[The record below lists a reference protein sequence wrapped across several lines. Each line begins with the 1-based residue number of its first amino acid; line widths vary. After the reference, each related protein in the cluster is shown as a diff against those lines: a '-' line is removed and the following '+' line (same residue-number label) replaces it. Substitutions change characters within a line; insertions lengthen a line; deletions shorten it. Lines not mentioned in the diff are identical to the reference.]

1 MIALERAPHK
11 TTSHGRPHR
20 RSLPSFY
27 SMFFEQNDT
36 YLYISSR
43 LRGTIKGMVA
53 KNAGLPATPA
63 DLINVDEVIGKYY
76 DLVPDPSIAE
86 QRVIFGTSGHRGSS
100 LKTSF
105 NEAHIVAIAQA
116 IAEYR
121 AKAGVTGPL
130 YLGRDTHALS
140 EPATRTAIEVLVAN
154 GVRVRIDSRDD
165 VVPTPVVSQAILTH
179 NRAADGSQRFTG
191 NDIADGIVVTPSH
204 NPPTDGGFKYD
215 PPTGGPAP
223 AEATNAIAARAN
235 ELLGSYKS
243 VKRTPYEQAIAS
255 DLVERFDYREHYVDD
270 LSNVIDFDV
279 IRSSGVRLGIDP
291 LGGAS
296 VNYWPLMNEKY
307 GLSID
312 VVRPQVDPTWSFMTI
327 DHDGKI
333 RMDPSSPY
341 AMKGL
346 VDSLN
351 NGAWKKYD
359 LVGGTDPDADRHGI
373 VCPDWGVMNPNHY
386 IAVCV
391 EYLFGGNRPGW
402 PENAGIGKTLVSSS
416 LIDRVAT
423 SIGARLVEVPV
434 GFKWFVDPL
443 FSGEVA
449 FGGEESSGMSFLRK
463 DGRVWTTDKDGLIPD
478 LLAAEITAR
487 TGKNPAQLHQDQVS
501 RFGES
506 WYRRIDTPTT
516 LEQKQKFAHLTGD
529 DVTATRLA
537 GEEITAKLT
546 TAPGNGAAIG
556 GIKVTTAN
564 NWFAARPSG
573 TENIY
578 KVYAESFV
586 SPDALDKV
594 LDEATDVVDK
604 ALEG

>member
-1 MIALERAPHK
+1 
-11 TTSHGRPHR
+11 
-20 RSLPSFY
+20 
-27 SMFFEQNDT
+27 
-36 YLYISSR
+36 
-43 LRGTIKGMVA
+43 MVA
-53 KNAGLPATPA
+53 KNAGMPATPE
-63 DLINVDEVIGKYY
+63 DLVDVDALVGAYYDEVPNSNI
-76 DLVPDPSIAE
+76 PE
-86 QRVIFGTSGHRGSS
+86 QRVIFGTSGHRGSA

-105 NEAHIVAIAQA
+105 NEAHIVAITQA

-121 AKAGVTGPL
+121 KKAGVTGPL
-130 YLGRDTHALS
+130 YIGRDTHALS
-140 EPATRTAIEVLVAN
+140 EPAQKTAIEVLVAN
-154 GVRVRIDSRDD
+154 GVHVRVDSRGDF
-165 VVPTPVVSQAILTH
+165 VPTPVVSQAILTH
-179 NRAADGSQRFTG
+179 NRAADGTQRFSG
-191 NDIADGIVVTPSH
+191 DGLADGIVVTPSH

-215 PPTGGPAP
+215 PVTGGPAP
-223 AEATNAIAARAN
+223 AEVTNAIAARAN
-235 ELLGSYKS
+235 ELLDNYES
-243 VKRTPYEQAIAS
+243 VKRVPFEEAIKS
-255 DLVERFDYREHYVDD
+255 DLVEGFDYREHYVSD
-270 LSNVIDFDV
+270 LANVIDFDV

-307 GLSID
+307 GLNIG
-312 VVRPQVDPTWSFMTI
+312 VVRPEVDPTWRFMTI

-346 VDSLN
+346 VDQLN
-351 NGAWKKYD
+351 AGAWDKYD

-373 VCPDWGVMNPNHY
+373 VCPNWGVMNPNHY

-391 EYLFGGNRPGW
+391 EYLFGGARPDW
-402 PENAGIGKTLVSSS
+402 PKNTAIGKTLVSSS
-416 LIDRVAT
+416 LIDRVAA
-423 SIGARLVEVPV
+423 SINAKLVEVPV

-478 LLAAEITAR
+478 LLAAEITAK
-487 TGKNPAQLHQDQVS
+487 TGKNPAQLHQDQVA

-506 WYRRIDTPTT
+506 WYKRVDTPTT
-516 LEQKQKFAHLTGD
+516 LEQKQKFAALSGS
-529 DVTATRLA
+529 DVEATKLA
-537 GEEITAKLT
+537 GEDITAKLT
-546 TAPGNGAAIG
+546 EAPGNGAKIG
-556 GIKVTTAN
+556 GLKVTTKN

-586 SPDALDKV
+586 SPEALDKV
-594 LDEATDVVDK
+594 LEEATAVVDK
-604 ALEG
+604 ALA

>member
-1 MIALERAPHK
+1 
-11 TTSHGRPHR
+11 
-20 RSLPSFY
+20 
-27 SMFFEQNDT
+27 
-36 YLYISSR
+36 
-43 LRGTIKGMVA
+43 MVA

-63 DLINVDEVIGKYY
+63 DLIDVDEVIGKYY
-76 DLVPDPSIAE
+76 DIVPDVNVPE
-86 QRVIFGTSGHRGSS
+86 QRVSFGTSGHRGSS

-105 NEAHIVAIAQA
+105 NEAHIVAISQA
-116 IAEYR
+116 IAEHR
-121 AKAGVTGPL
+121 KAAGITGPL

-140 EPATRTAIEVLVAN
+140 LPAWKTAIEVLVAN
-154 GVRVRIDSRDD
+154 GVRMRIDSRDD
-165 VVPTPVVSQAILTH
+165 FTPTPVVSQAILTH
-179 NRAADGSQRFTG
+179 NRAADGTQRFSG
-191 NDIADGIVVTPSH
+191 DDLADGIVVTPSH

-223 AEATNAIAARAN
+223 AETTNAIAKRAN
-235 ELLGSYKS
+235 ELLPDFKN
-243 VKRTPYEQAIAS
+243 VKRVPFEQAVKS
-255 DLVERFDYREHYVDD
+255 DLVERFDFRKHYVED
-270 LSNVIDFDV
+270 LGNVIDFDV
-279 IRSSGVRLGIDP
+279 IKSSGVRLGIDP

-296 VNYWPLMNEKY
+296 VNYWPLVNEVY
-307 GLSID
+307 GTSIE
-312 VVRPQVDPTWSFMTI
+312 VVRPQVDPTWRFMTI

-351 NGAWKKYD
+351 NGAWDKYD

-386 IAVCV
+386 IAVVV
-391 EYLFGGNRPGW
+391 EYLFGKDKNGNPNRPDW
-402 PENAGIGKTLVSSS
+402 PEGTGIGKTLVSSS
-416 LIDRVAT
+416 LIDRVAA
-423 SIGARLVEVPV
+423 SIGAKLVEVPV

-443 FSGEVA
+443 FTGEVA

-478 LLAAEITAR
+478 LLAAEITGKM
-487 TGKNPAQLHQDQVS
+487 GKNPAELHKDQVA

-506 WYRRIDTPTT
+506 WYKRIDTPTT
-516 LEQKQKFAHLTGD
+516 LEQKQKFAKLTGD
-529 DVTATRLA
+529 DVTATTLG

-546 TAPGNGAAIG
+546 KAPGNDAPIG
-556 GIKVTTAN
+556 GLKVTTKN

-586 SPDALDKV
+586 SPEALDKV
-594 LDEATDVVDK
+594 LDEATVVVDK
-604 ALEG
+604 ALSE

>member
-1 MIALERAPHK
+1 
-11 TTSHGRPHR
+11 
-20 RSLPSFY
+20 
-27 SMFFEQNDT
+27 
-36 YLYISSR
+36 
-43 LRGTIKGMVA
+43 MVA
-53 KNAGLPATPA
+53 KNAGMPATPE
-63 DLINVDEVIGKYY
+63 DLVDVDALIGAYYDEVPNSNI
-76 DLVPDPSIAE
+76 PE
-86 QRVIFGTSGHRGSS
+86 QRVIFGTSGHRGSA

-105 NEAHIVAIAQA
+105 NEAHIVAITQA

-121 AKAGVTGPL
+121 KKAGVTGPL
-130 YLGRDTHALS
+130 YIGRDTHALS
-140 EPATRTAIEVLVAN
+140 EPAQKTAIEVLVAN
-154 GVRVRIDSRDD
+154 GVHVRVDSRGDF
-165 VVPTPVVSQAILTH
+165 VPTPVVSQAILTH
-179 NRAADGSQRFTG
+179 NRAADGTQRFSG
-191 NDIADGIVVTPSH
+191 DGLADGIVVTPSH

-215 PPTGGPAP
+215 PVTGGPAP
-223 AEATNAIAARAN
+223 ADVTNAIANRAN
-235 ELLGSYKS
+235 ELLDNYKS
-243 VKRTPYEQAIAS
+243 IKRVPFEEAIKS
-255 DLVERFDYREHYVDD
+255 DLVEGFDYREHYVSD
-270 LSNVIDFDV
+270 LANVIDFDV

-307 GLSID
+307 GLNIG
-312 VVRPQVDPTWSFMTI
+312 VVRPDVDPTWRFMTI

-346 VDSLN
+346 VDQLN
-351 NGAWKKYD
+351 AGAWYKYD

-373 VCPDWGVMNPNHY
+373 VCPNWGVMNPNHY

-391 EYLFGGNRPGW
+391 EYLFGGARPDW
-402 PENAGIGKTLVSSS
+402 PKNTAIGKTLVSSS
-416 LIDRVAT
+416 LIDRVAA
-423 SIGARLVEVPV
+423 SINAKLVEVPV

-478 LLAAEITAR
+478 LLAAEITAK
-487 TGKNPAQLHQDQVS
+487 TGKNPAQLHQDQVA

-506 WYRRIDTPTT
+506 WYKRVDTPTT
-516 LEQKQKFAHLTGD
+516 LEQKQKFAALSGN
-529 DVTATRLA
+529 DVEATKLA
-537 GEEITAKLT
+537 GEDITAKLT
-546 TAPGNGAAIG
+546 EAPGNGAKIG
-556 GIKVTTAN
+556 GLKVTTKN

-586 SPDALDKV
+586 SPEALDKV
-594 LDEATDVVDK
+594 LEEATAVVDK
-604 ALEG
+604 ALA

>member
-1 MIALERAPHK
+1 
-11 TTSHGRPHR
+11 
-20 RSLPSFY
+20 
-27 SMFFEQNDT
+27 
-36 YLYISSR
+36 
-43 LRGTIKGMVA
+43 MVA

-63 DLINVDEVIGKYY
+63 DLIDVDEVIGKYY
-76 DLVPDPSIAE
+76 DIVPDVNVPE
-86 QRVIFGTSGHRGSS
+86 QRVSFGTSGHRGSS

-105 NEAHIVAIAQA
+105 NEAHIVAISQA
-116 IAEYR
+116 IAEHR
-121 AKAGVTGPL
+121 KAAGITGPL

-140 EPATRTAIEVLVAN
+140 LPAWKTAIEVLVAN

-165 VVPTPVVSQAILTH
+165 FTPTPVVSQAILTH
-179 NRAADGSQRFTG
+179 NRAADGTQRFSG
-191 NDIADGIVVTPSH
+191 DDLADGIVVTPSH

-223 AEATNAIAARAN
+223 AETTNAIAKRAN
-235 ELLGSYKS
+235 ELLPDFKN
-243 VKRTPYEQAIAS
+243 VKRIPFEQAVKS
-255 DLVERFDYREHYVDD
+255 DLVERFDFRKHYVED
-270 LSNVIDFDV
+270 LGNVIDFDV
-279 IRSSGVRLGIDP
+279 IKSSGVRLGIDP

-296 VNYWPLMNEKY
+296 VNYWPLVNEVY
-307 GLSID
+307 GTSIE
-312 VVRPQVDPTWSFMTI
+312 VVRPQVDPTWRFMTI

-351 NGAWKKYD
+351 NGAWDKYD

-373 VCPDWGVMNPNHY
+373 VCPNWGVMNPNHY
-386 IAVCV
+386 IAVVV
-391 EYLFGGNRPGW
+391 EYLFGKDKNGNPNRPDW
-402 PENAGIGKTLVSSS
+402 PEGTGIGKTLVSSS
-416 LIDRVAT
+416 LIDRVAA
-423 SIGARLVEVPV
+423 SIGAKLVEVPV

-443 FSGEVA
+443 FTGEVA

-478 LLAAEITAR
+478 LLAAEITGKM
-487 TGKNPAQLHQDQVS
+487 GKNPAELHKDQVA

-506 WYRRIDTPTT
+506 WYKRIDTPTT
-516 LEQKQKFAHLTGD
+516 LEQKQKFAKLTGD
-529 DVTATRLA
+529 DVTATTLG

-546 TAPGNGAAIG
+546 KAPGNDAPIG
-556 GIKVTTAN
+556 GLKVTTKD

-586 SPDALDKV
+586 SPEALDKV
-594 LDEATDVVDK
+594 IDEATVVVDK
-604 ALEG
+604 ALSE

>member
-1 MIALERAPHK
+1 
-11 TTSHGRPHR
+11 
-20 RSLPSFY
+20 
-27 SMFFEQNDT
+27 
-36 YLYISSR
+36 
-43 LRGTIKGMVA
+43 MVA

-63 DLINVDEVIGKYY
+63 DLIDVDEVIGKYY
-76 DLVPDPSIAE
+76 DIVPDVNVPE
-86 QRVIFGTSGHRGSS
+86 QRVSFGTSGHRGSS

-105 NEAHIVAIAQA
+105 NEAHIVAISQA
-116 IAEYR
+116 IAEHR
-121 AKAGVTGPL
+121 KAAGITGPL

-140 EPATRTAIEVLVAN
+140 LPAWKTAIEVLVAN

-165 VVPTPVVSQAILTH
+165 FTPTPVVSQAILTH
-179 NRAADGSQRFTG
+179 NRAADGTQRFSG
-191 NDIADGIVVTPSH
+191 DDLADGIVVTPSH

-223 AEATNAIAARAN
+223 AETTNAIAKRAN
-235 ELLGSYKS
+235 ELLPDFKN
-243 VKRTPYEQAIAS
+243 VKRVPFEQAVKS
-255 DLVERFDYREHYVDD
+255 DLVDRFDFRKHYVED
-270 LSNVIDFDV
+270 LGNVIDFDV
-279 IRSSGVRLGIDP
+279 IKSSGVRLGIDP

-296 VNYWPLMNEKY
+296 VNYWPLVNEVY
-307 GLSID
+307 GTSIE
-312 VVRPQVDPTWSFMTI
+312 VVRPQVDPTWRFMTI

-351 NGAWKKYD
+351 NGAWDKYD

-386 IAVCV
+386 IAVVV
-391 EYLFGGNRPGW
+391 EYLFGKDKNGNPNRPDW
-402 PENAGIGKTLVSSS
+402 PEGTGIGKTLVSSS
-416 LIDRVAT
+416 LIDRVAA
-423 SIGARLVEVPV
+423 SIGAKLVEVPV

-443 FSGEVA
+443 FTGEVA

-463 DGRVWTTDKDGLIPD
+463 DGHVWTTDKDGLIPD
-478 LLAAEITAR
+478 LLAAEITGKM
-487 TGKNPAQLHQDQVS
+487 GKNPAELHKDQVA

-506 WYRRIDTPTT
+506 WYKRIDTPTT
-516 LEQKQKFAHLTGD
+516 LEQKQKFAKLTGD
-529 DVTATRLA
+529 DVTATTLG

-546 TAPGNGAAIG
+546 KAPGNDAPIG
-556 GIKVTTAN
+556 GLKVTTKN

-578 KVYAESFV
+578 KVYAESFD
-586 SPDALDKV
+586 SPETLDKV
-594 LDEATDVVDK
+594 LEEATEVVDK
-604 ALEG
+604 ALAE

>member
-1 MIALERAPHK
+1 
-11 TTSHGRPHR
+11 
-20 RSLPSFY
+20 
-27 SMFFEQNDT
+27 
-36 YLYISSR
+36 
-43 LRGTIKGMVA
+43 MVA

-63 DLINVDEVIGKYY
+63 DLIDVDEVIGKYY
-76 DLVPDPSIAE
+76 DIVPDVNVPE
-86 QRVIFGTSGHRGSS
+86 QRVSFGTSGHRGSS

-105 NEAHIVAIAQA
+105 NEAHIVAITQA
-116 IAEYR
+116 IAEHR
-121 AKAGVTGPL
+121 KAAGITGPL

-140 EPATRTAIEVLVAN
+140 LPAWKTAIEVLVAN

-165 VVPTPVVSQAILTH
+165 FTPTPVVSQAILTH
-179 NRAADGSQRFTG
+179 NRAADGTQRFSG
-191 NDIADGIVVTPSH
+191 DDLADGIVVTPSH

-223 AEATNAIAARAN
+223 AETTNAIAKRAN
-235 ELLGSYKS
+235 ELLPDFKN
-243 VKRTPYEQAIAS
+243 VKRIPFEQAVKS
-255 DLVERFDYREHYVDD
+255 DLVERFDFRKHYVED
-270 LSNVIDFDV
+270 LGNVIDFDV
-279 IRSSGVRLGIDP
+279 IKSSGVRLGIDP

-296 VNYWPLMNEKY
+296 VNYWPLVNEVY
-307 GLSID
+307 GTSIE
-312 VVRPQVDPTWSFMTI
+312 VVRPQVDPTWRFMTI

-351 NGAWKKYD
+351 NGAWDKYD

-386 IAVCV
+386 IAVVV
-391 EYLFGGNRPGW
+391 EYLFGKDKNGNPNRPDW
-402 PENAGIGKTLVSSS
+402 PEGTGIGKTLVSSS
-416 LIDRVAT
+416 LIDRVAA
-423 SIGARLVEVPV
+423 SIGAKLVEVPV

-443 FSGEVA
+443 FTGEVA

-478 LLAAEITAR
+478 LLAAEITGKM
-487 TGKNPAQLHQDQVS
+487 GKNPAELHKDQVA

-506 WYRRIDTPTT
+506 WYKRIDTPTT
-516 LEQKQKFAHLTGD
+516 LEQKQKFAKLTGD
-529 DVTATRLA
+529 DVTATTLG

-546 TAPGNGAAIG
+546 KAPGNDAPIG
-556 GIKVTTAN
+556 GLKVTTKN

-578 KVYAESFV
+578 KVYAESFD
-586 SPDALDKV
+586 STLR
-594 LDEATDVVDK
+594 
-604 ALEG
+604 

>member
-1 MIALERAPHK
+1 
-11 TTSHGRPHR
+11 
-20 RSLPSFY
+20 
-27 SMFFEQNDT
+27 
-36 YLYISSR
+36 
-43 LRGTIKGMVA
+43 MVA

-63 DLINVDEVIGKYY
+63 DLIDVDEVIGKYY
-76 DLVPDPSIAE
+76 DIVPDVNVPE
-86 QRVIFGTSGHRGSS
+86 QRVSFGTSGHRGSS

-105 NEAHIVAIAQA
+105 NEAHIVAISQA
-116 IAEYR
+116 IAEHR
-121 AKAGVTGPL
+121 KAAGITGPL

-140 EPATRTAIEVLVAN
+140 LPAWKTAIEVLVAN

-165 VVPTPVVSQAILTH
+165 FTPTPVVSQAILTH
-179 NRAADGSQRFTG
+179 NRAADGTQRFSG
-191 NDIADGIVVTPSH
+191 DDLADGIVVTPSH

-223 AEATNAIAARAN
+223 AETTNAIAKRAN
-235 ELLGSYKS
+235 ELLPDFKN
-243 VKRTPYEQAIAS
+243 VKRVPFEQAVKS
-255 DLVERFDYREHYVDD
+255 DLVERFDFRKHYVED
-270 LSNVIDFDV
+270 LGNVIDFDV
-279 IRSSGVRLGIDP
+279 IKSSGVRLGIDP

-296 VNYWPLMNEKY
+296 VNYWPLVNEVY
-307 GLSID
+307 GTSIE
-312 VVRPQVDPTWSFMTI
+312 VVRPQVDPTWRFMTI

-351 NGAWKKYD
+351 NGAWDKYD

-386 IAVCV
+386 IAVVV
-391 EYLFGGNRPGW
+391 EYLFGKDKNGNPNRPDW
-402 PENAGIGKTLVSSS
+402 PEGTGIGKTLVSSS
-416 LIDRVAT
+416 LIDRVAA
-423 SIGARLVEVPV
+423 SIGAKLVEVPV

-443 FSGEVA
+443 FTGEVA

-463 DGRVWTTDKDGLIPD
+463 DGHVWTTDKDGLIPD
-478 LLAAEITAR
+478 LLAAEITGKM
-487 TGKNPAQLHQDQVS
+487 GKNPAELHKDQVA

-506 WYRRIDTPTT
+506 WYKRIDTPTT
-516 LEQKQKFAHLTGD
+516 LEQKQKFAKLTGD
-529 DVTATRLA
+529 DVTATTLG

-546 TAPGNGAAIG
+546 KAPGNGAPIG
-556 GIKVTTAN
+556 GLKVTTKN

-586 SPDALDKV
+586 SPEALDKV
-594 LDEATDVVDK
+594 LDEATVVVDK
-604 ALEG
+604 ALSE